1 MSQITLSD
9 YVGFIFSEIVKARVL
24 ADAESKRI
32 ALLYK
37 DDEIL
42 KNFSV
47 PRFKIPEMNL
57 SIPVLISGARYKT
70 TLRFNLE
77 ETKFNEFIINKLNN
91 VVTTIRIADRGII
104 SNFETANEP
113 VFVGLTP
120 TEKPVLAVRQA
131 ARKTKASAKQS
142 LAIAQ
147 PLQAMIPL
155 DETMSEFYKQLTLNP
170 DPAAPENIVQ
180 IRWAQLFNTK
190 MQETRL
196 LETYRR
202 LYPNGELYISSYKEV
217 LAFVKANTVVEKS
230 QIENILVN
238 PETQTVKEGSNAD
251 SVFIVNAKIV
261 EDGLFIK
268 EIKDSEGNVTD
279 RVVEFD

>member
-147 PLQAMIPL
+147 PVQAMIPI